1 VKINK
6 AITSTKPTTNSNRWT

>member
-6 AITSTKPTTNSNRWT
+6 AITSTKPTTTSNRWT